1 MLLATPTTTT
11 ASSQND
17 AAGAASIV
25 NLPTKHNETLVKLK
39 PTASPLTAMLAN
51 VPSTSSAVAASAS
64 AAVAT
69 NVTADACDERTRLLG
84 STPTPPLAASPP
96 TTLALPLPLV
106 HAATHPSRS
115 SNNNHSG
122 ANNNNDNDLEA
133 SNNNY
138 NNNENNRSDVDDLSE
153 ETATTAGAADSSDQ
167 SDKFNRPPTNQKKPK
182 LSKLGTK
189 SVGLKRVSFGSS
201 KGSMVETLVFE
212 TPTPLSEHVEP
223 NFGFDAADAAGA
235 AAGQPPQAI
244 TAAATHLPLVSSNS
258 TYGDYAK
265 LNMDDSGIEVQEESE
280 RSIVRVSIY
289 QSSQPQQIC
298 PPAEYTL
305 TSFSDNLDNTFSSY
319 NCNLDY
325 TQMATATMQPAG
337 GLGPAYDR
345 QQSTDSGWDNPFRP
359 GGDLSREADEIVS
372 MIRGGKPITPTEDRT
387 IGNGNAQHGD
397 DNCNGASTAIG
408 ETVTKTNLSQNQATA
423 QNGTNS
429 HGSKVASST
438 GAGGGGGGAAAVTAA
453 GKAESNNGVT
463 SLAQVSKQVVP
474 GPTSASHVVID
485 EKKNKKK
492 GCCVVQ

>member
-1 MLLATPTTTT
+1 
-11 ASSQND
+11 
-17 AAGAASIV
+17 
-25 NLPTKHNETLVKLK
+25 
-39 PTASPLTAMLAN
+39 
-51 VPSTSSAVAASAS
+51 VAAADVAAVGSSVAVSAS
-64 AAVAT
+64 GAVGL
-69 NVTADACDERTRLLG
+69 DGCDERTRLLG
-84 STPTPPLAASPP
+84 SSTPTPPPPSTTTPLAASPP
-96 TTLALPLPLV
+96 TSLALV
-106 HAATHPSRS
+106 HTHTATHPSRHSS
-115 SNNNHSG
+115 SNNN
-122 ANNNNDNDLEA
+122 NNNNDNNDALEA
-133 SNNNY
+133 GSNNNNSY
-138 NNNENNRSDVDDLSE
+138 NNNEQHRSDDVDDLSE
-153 ETATTAGAADSSDQ
+153 ETETATATDQ
-167 SDKFNRPPTNQKKPK
+167 SDKLCRPPTAAGVAAGVGVAAQKKPK

-223 NFGFDAADAAGA
+223 SFGFDAADAGSDAAAAA
-235 AAGQPPQAI
+235 AAGQL
-244 TAAATHLPLVSSNS
+244 TAASAAHLPLIGSSYN
-258 TYGDYAK
+258 DYAK
-265 LNMDDSGIEVQEESE
+265 GQMDDSGIEVQEESE

-305 TSFSDNLDNTFSSY
+305 SSFPDNLDNTFSSY

-325 TQMATATMQPAG
+325 ATMATTATATMQPTG

-372 MIRGGKPITPTEDRT
+372 MIRGMSHDPFLFLALFNCLLWLSRTGGKPITPTEDRT

-408 ETVTKTNLSQNQATA
+408 ESVTKTNLSQNQATA

-429 HGSKVASST
+429 HGSKGPGSA
-438 GAGGGGGGAAAVTAA
+438 GAAGAAAGGGGGAAAA
-453 GKAESNNGVT
+453 GGKGESNNGVT

>member
-1 MLLATPTTTT
+1 
-11 ASSQND
+11 
-17 AAGAASIV
+17 
-25 NLPTKHNETLVKLK
+25 
-39 PTASPLTAMLAN
+39 MLAN
-51 VPSTSSAVAASAS
+51 VPSTSTSTSTSSAVDVAAATAAASC
-64 AAVAT
+64 
-69 NVTADACDERTRLLG
+69 DDERTRLLG
-84 STPTPPLAASPP
+84 STTPTSTSPP
-96 TTLALPLPLV
+96 TSLSLPLV
-106 HAATHPSRS
+106 HTTMHPSRQPQQQQQQEQNQNQNES
-115 SNNNHSG
+115 MNIN
-122 ANNNNDNDLEA
+122 NNNNDNNDQHQLLLTE
-133 SNNNY
+133 SSTNNNY
-138 NNNENNRSDVDDLSE
+138 NNNDSNRSDIEDLSE
-153 ETATTAGAADSSDQ
+153 ETTTTVGAADSSDQ
-167 SDKFNRPPTNQKKPK
+167 SDKFNRPPTTATNQKKPK

-223 NFGFDAADAAGA
+223 SFGFDAADAAGQSQHALNCA
-235 AAGQPPQAI
+235 AVASGTATTI
-244 TAAATHLPLVSSNS
+244 TAAAPATLNSNNGSS
-258 TYGDYAK
+258 YGDYAK

-298 PPAEYTL
+298 PPSNDYSL
-305 TSFSDNLDNTFSSY
+305 TSFADNLDNTFSSY

-325 TQMATATMQPAG
+325 TTMATATMQPTV

-397 DNCNGASTAIG
+397 DNCNGATTAIG
-408 ETVTKTNLSQNQATA
+408 ESVTKTNLSQNQATA

-429 HGSKVASST
+429 HGSKVEGST
-438 GAGGGGGGAAAVTAA
+438 GGVGGAAGGKSTAATAGNGKGGGGGG
-453 GKAESNNGVT
+453 GEGNNGVT

>member
-1 MLLATPTTTT
+1 
-11 ASSQND
+11 
-17 AAGAASIV
+17 
-25 NLPTKHNETLVKLK
+25 
-39 PTASPLTAMLAN
+39 MLAN
-51 VPSTSSAVAASAS
+51 VPSTSSSASPIAVDVTAAANVAA
-64 AAVAT
+64 
-69 NVTADACDERTRLLG
+69 DADERTRLLGG

-96 TTLALPLPLV
+96 TSLPLALPLV
-106 HAATHPSRS
+106 HSALHPSRQQNS
-115 SNNNHSG
+115 ANNNNN
-122 ANNNNDNDLEA
+122 NNNNDNNDIMEA

-138 NNNENNRSDVDDLSE
+138 NNNDNNRQSDIDDLSE
-153 ETATTAGAADSSDQ
+153 ETTATTAGAADSSDQ

-223 NFGFDAADAAGA
+223 SFGFDAADAAAAASAAAA
-235 AAGQPPQAI
+235 AAGQSQQALNVSTI
-244 TAAATHLPLVSSNS
+244 TTNAAATTTATHLPLNSNS
-258 TYGDYAK
+258 SYSGDYANAK
-265 LNMDDSGIEVQEESE
+265 GNMDDSGIEVQEESE

-298 PPAEYTL
+298 PPTEYSL
-305 TSFSDNLDNTFSSY
+305 TSFADNLDNTFSSY

-325 TQMATATMQPAG
+325 TTMATATMQPTG

-397 DNCNGASTAIG
+397 DNCNGANTAIG
-408 ETVTKTNLSQNQATA
+408 ESVTKTNLSQNQATA

-429 HGSKVASST
+429 HGSKVANST
-438 GAGGGGGGAAAVTAA
+438 GGGGGGTGAGAGTGTGAGVGGATAA
-453 GKAESNNGVT
+453 GGKGESNNGVT